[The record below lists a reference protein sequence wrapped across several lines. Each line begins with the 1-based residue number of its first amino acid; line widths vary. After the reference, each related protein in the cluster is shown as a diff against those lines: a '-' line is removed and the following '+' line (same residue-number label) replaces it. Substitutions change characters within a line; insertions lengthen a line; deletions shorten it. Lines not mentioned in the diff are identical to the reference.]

1 MTDLEAIEYAENELE
16 NTSYTLETNN
26 KLRGGLFKI
35 LSTKFEFLV
44 TAKSALQ
51 EREER
56 SKGCEYCADHK
67 YNVEDCVMLS
77 HDESDFDHGMY
88 IYDGEL
94 ISNSGEFQCVRINF
108 CPMCGRPLKGEDNG
122 KAD

>member
-16 NTSYTLETNN
+16 STSYTLETNN

-35 LSTKFEFLV
+35 LSKKFEFLV
-44 TAKSALQ
+44 TVKSALQ

-56 SKGCEYCADHK
+56 IKGCEYCADHK

-77 HDESDFDHGMY
+77 HDKSDFDSGMY

-108 CPMCGRPLKGEDNG
+108 CPMCGRPLKGADN
-122 KAD
+122 D

>member
-1 MTDLEAIEYAENELE
+1 MTDREAIGYAENELE
-16 NTSYTLETNN
+16 STGYTLETNN

-35 LSTKFEFLV
+35 LSTKFEFFI

-77 HDESDFDHGMY
+77 HDKSDFDSGMY

>member
-1 MTDLEAIEYAENELE
+1 MIKGKYVATIELNFNVDESTDGLLPFETLQAKVTGGELD
-16 NTSYTLETNN
+16 
-26 KLRGGLFKI
+26 R
-35 LSTKFEFLV
+35 
-44 TAKSALQ
+44 A
-51 EREER
+51 EER

-77 HDESDFDHGMY
+77 HDKSDFDSGMY

>member
-1 MTDLEAIEYAENELE
+1 MTDREAIARFEPYIGNEC
-16 NTSYTLETNN
+16 YR
-26 KLRGGLFKI
+26 K
-35 LSTKFEFLV
+35 EFQEACAL
-44 TAKSALQ
+44 AISAIK

-77 HDESDFDHGMY
+77 HDKSDFDSGMY

-108 CPMCGRPLKGEDNG
+108 CPMCGRPLKGADN
-122 KAD
+122 D